1 MQLESK
7 IAVVTGAASGQGLA
21 SARLFAREGARVVI
35 MDRNVEGGE
44 AATREIQESGG
55 DAVFRQIDL
64 ADGEAT
70 TATCEAVL
78 AEIGVPDVLF
88 NNAGIGYSE
97 SGRFT
102 MGSIFDT
109 PPEHWDAILRINLTG
124 PYLVT
129 RTLGRAMRDRN
140 AGGSIIFNVSISAM
154 VGVANIDAYTASK
167 GALVSL
173 TRSLAAE
180 LGEAGIRVNAIAPGS
195 IDTPMLKPVLQKGG
209 MEHKIAAIPLK
220 RLGQPEDIAHL
231 ALFLG
236 SDASAYITG
245 QIIASDGGR
254 VAV

>member
-1 MQLESK
+1 MQLQGK
-7 IAVVTGAASGQGLA
+7 TAVITGAASGQGLA
-21 SARLFAREGARVVI
+21 SARIFAREGARVVLL
-35 MDRNVEGGE
+35 DRNVEGGE
-44 AATREIQESGG
+44 QAALEITETGG
-55 DAVFRQIDL
+55 DAFFRKIDL
-64 ADGEAT
+64 ADGQAV
-70 TATCEAVL
+70 TAACEAIL
-78 AEIGVPDVLF
+78 SEIGTPDILF

-97 SGRFT
+97 AGRIT

-109 PPEHWDAILRINLTG
+109 PPEDWDAILRINLTG

-140 AGGSIIFNVSISAM
+140 AGGSIIFNTSVSAL

-173 TRSLAAE
+173 TRALAAE
-180 LGEAGIRVNAIAPGS
+180 LGESGIRVNAIAPGA
-195 IDTPMLKPVLQKGG
+195 IETPMLKPILEQGG
-209 MEHKIAAIPLK
+209 MDKKIDAIPLK
-220 RLGQPEDIAHL
+220 RLGQPDDIAHL

-254 VAV
+254 IAV

>member
-1 MQLESK
+1 MQLQGK
-7 IAVVTGAASGQGLA
+7 TAVITGAASGQGLA
-21 SARLFAREGARVVI
+21 SARIFAREGARVVLL
-35 MDRNVEGGE
+35 DRNVEGGE
-44 AATREIQESGG
+44 QAALEITETGG
-55 DAVFRQIDL
+55 DAFFRKIDL
-64 ADGEAT
+64 ADGQAV
-70 TATCEAVL
+70 TAACEAIL
-78 AEIGVPDVLF
+78 SEIGAPDILF

-97 SGRFT
+97 AGRIT

-109 PPEHWDAILRINLTG
+109 PPEDWDAILRINLTG

-140 AGGSIIFNVSISAM
+140 AGGSIIFNTSVSAL

-173 TRSLAAE
+173 TRALAAE
-180 LGEAGIRVNAIAPGS
+180 LGESGIRVNAIAPGA
-195 IDTPMLKPVLQKGG
+195 IETPMLKPILEQGG
-209 MEHKIAAIPLK
+209 MDKKIDAIPLK
-220 RLGQPEDIAHL
+220 RLGQPDDIAHL

-254 VAV
+254 IAV